1 MRILLV
7 EDEERMSEAL
17 QAILRD
23 EKYDVDAF
31 LNGLDGCD
39 AAKSGIY
46 DLMILDVMLPGMNGF
61 DIAKNVRGAGVK
73 APILMLT
80 AKADL
85 DDKVMGLELGSDDY
99 VAKPYSVR
107 ELMLRVKNLLNR
119 TYGMSNKKNSNK
131 EEFNGYEID
140 YDKRIVLLS

>member
-17 QAILRD
+17 QAILRS
-23 EKYDVDAF
+23 EKYDVDSF
-31 LNGLDGCD
+31 SNGLDGCD

-61 DIAKNVRGAGVK
+61 DIAKNVRSAGIK

-80 AKADL
+80 AKTEL
-85 DDKVMGLELGSDDY
+85 DDKVTGLDAGADDY
-99 VAKPYSVR
+99 LTKPFETR
-107 ELMLRVKNLLNR
+107 ELLARVRAMLRRNTMEQADAETKAVRGLGYQLRNR
-119 TYGMSNKKNSNK
+119 LET
-131 EEFNGYEID
+131 
-140 YDKRIVLLS
+140 